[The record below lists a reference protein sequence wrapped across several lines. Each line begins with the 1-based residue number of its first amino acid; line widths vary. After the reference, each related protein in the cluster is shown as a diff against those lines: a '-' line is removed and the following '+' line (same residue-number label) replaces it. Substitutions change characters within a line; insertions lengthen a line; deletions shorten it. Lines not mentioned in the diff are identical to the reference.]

1 MYNKTDE
8 NILHNLKEKNF
19 KAIKAVN
26 SELTR
31 DTSDAETTIDGTK
44 LILSQF
50 IKYYGKDTKNHN
62 VLLET
67 IDKFKMVRN
76 FNDSSTHSPF
86 NRYLP
91 FIFLQP
97 LNSTGVPEM
106 LNLAVKILPNVERTF
121 KRDPISAIVEDRKS
135 SCSLDQLVN
144 SLRQF
149 EFP

>member
-76 FNDSSTHSPF
+76 FNDSSTNSQF
-86 NRYLP
+86 SKYLFTLYILTAIEQYRSARNAEP
-91 FIFLQP
+91 SRE
-97 LNSTGVPEM
+97 NSTQCGK
-106 LNLAVKILPNVERTF
+106 NF
-121 KRDPISAIVEDRKS
+121 
-135 SCSLDQLVN
+135 
-144 SLRQF
+144 
-149 EFP
+149 